1 MQLIGVARLGRDAE
15 LRTAGQQ
22 SVTSLSLAYNYGRK
36 DEQGNKPTQW
46 VEADL
51 WGKQAEALAP
61 YLLKGKQVSVI
72 VDEIHNE
79 TFQTRDGGTGTKMKG
94 RVINIELVGGSGDAR
109 PAAAAAPARAPAAAP
124 AARPAQR
131 AAAPAGGGGGAFED
145 DIPFSPCLARS
156 AWSLG

>member
-1 MQLIGVARLGRDAE
+1 MNLTGVARLGRDAE

-61 YLLKGKQVSVI
+61 YLLKGKQVFVV

-79 TFQTRDGGTGTKMKG
+79 QFQTRDGGTGTKLKG
-94 RVINIELVGGSGDAR
+94 RIISIELVGGQATGG
-109 PAAAAAPARAPAAAP
+109 AAAPAPAP
-124 AARPAQR
+124 R
-131 AAAPAGGGGGAFED
+131 AAAPAPKPAPRQQAMD
-145 DIPFSPCLARS
+145 DGDVPF
-156 AWSLG
+156 

>member
-22 SVTSLSLAYNYGRK
+22 PVTSLSLAYNYGRK
-36 DEQGNKPTQW
+36 DDSGNKPTQW

-61 YLLKGKQVSVI
+61 YLLKGKQVSVT

-79 TFQTRDGGTGTKMKG
+79 QFQTRDGGTGTKMKG
-94 RVINIELVGGSGDAR
+94 RVISIELVGGQATGGA
-109 PAAAAAPARAPAAAP
+109 APAAAP
-124 AARPAQR
+124 RQAPAPAPRPAPRQQ
-131 AAAPAGGGGGAFED
+131 AANVDD
-145 DIPFSPCLARS
+145 DIPF
-156 AWSLG
+156 